1 MACTRTRGNVDGKG
15 IPIRQCM
22 PAVGNSGNPSPYAMD
37 IGTHPS
43 VFVGLRSSM
52 GRSAASGETQK

>member
-1 MACTRTRGNVDGKG
+1 MGKWD
-15 IPIRQCM
+15 PIRQCT